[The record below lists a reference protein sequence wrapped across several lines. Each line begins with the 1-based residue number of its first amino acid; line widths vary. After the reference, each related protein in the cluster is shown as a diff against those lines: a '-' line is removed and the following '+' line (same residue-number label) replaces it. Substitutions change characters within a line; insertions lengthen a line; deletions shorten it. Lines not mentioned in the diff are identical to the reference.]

1 LVTASD
7 VLHSWAVPELGIKI
21 DAIPGRLNQFVTVVC
36 RPGRLYGQCSE
47 LCGVS
52 HGFMP
57 IVVDAV
63 GWSTFQME
71 MRNLTPTTP
80 GTLYD
85 TALAHEYDKE
95 KLAARRTERL
105 LRVSNHLLAIEDRIR
120 NFPLNLNR
128 RQSTQINTS
137 SSSFMRSP
145 IDLLWRERELIRWSR
160 QQRGNYRYM
169 LKLVRMLQ
177 RHGLIKEKK

>member
-1 LVTASD
+1 
-7 VLHSWAVPELGIKI
+7 
-21 DAIPGRLNQFVTVVC
+21 
-36 RPGRLYGQCSE
+36 
-47 LCGVS
+47 
-52 HGFMP
+52 
-57 IVVDAV
+57 
-63 GWSTFQME
+63 ME

-137 SSSFMRSP
+137 SSSFMRSH
-145 IDLLWRERELIRWSR
+145 IDLL
-160 QQRGNYRYM
+160 
-169 LKLVRMLQ
+169 
-177 RHGLIKEKK
+177 